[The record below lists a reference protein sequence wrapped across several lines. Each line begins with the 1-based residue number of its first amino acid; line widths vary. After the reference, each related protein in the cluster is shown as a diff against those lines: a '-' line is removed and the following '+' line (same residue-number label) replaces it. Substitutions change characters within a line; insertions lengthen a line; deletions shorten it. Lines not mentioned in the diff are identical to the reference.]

1 MTISLYDATVPV
13 FRRTLT
19 NLRGLLDK
27 ADAYAAELGFSSDV
41 LVSDRLA
48 PDMRPLSF
56 QVQTATDRAKFG
68 VTRLTGLAAP
78 SWPDDEKTM
87 DELRSRID
95 KALAFLDGVDP
106 TAFNDASSRTV
117 TIKLGGQER
126 SYSAADYLLIHVL
139 PNIFFHVTT
148 AYAILR
154 HNGVPVG
161 KADFIGA

>member
-1 MTISLYDATVPV
+1 MTISIYNATVPV
-13 FRRTLT
+13 CRRALT
-19 NLRGLLDK
+19 SLRGLLDK
-27 ADAYAAELGFSSDV
+27 ADAYAAERGFSSDV
-41 LVSDRLA
+41 LVNDRLA

-68 VTRLTGLAAP
+68 VTRLTGLPAP
-78 SWPDDEKTM
+78 SWADDEKTM
-87 DELRSRID
+87 DELRARID
-95 KALAFLDGVDP
+95 KAVAFLDSVDP
-106 TAFNDASSRTV
+106 TAFNDAAGKTV
-117 TIKLGGQER
+117 TLKLGGQER
-126 SYSAADYLLIHVL
+126 SYSGADYLMIHVL